1 MKVRNKTAKLG
12 FLDISNLDLDFI
24 TSEVQGC
31 TSDLVSY
38 IDMSHNRLSD
48 ATFLR
53 FHYNAKCINADYNSF
68 EMLDTFPKLDNL
80 DTLTLNFN
88 SIDKI
93 NETIRSISKKFPKL
107 QHLSL
112 IQNPCC
118 PFLKMSST
126 DNELQQYRLRII
138 GRLTGLLTLDGSPIT
153 DSERFEAEDFLIR
166 ERGRISVLRN
176 LADLPTPKPSSTSDL
191 PSSLP
196 PRQSEGNKFI
206 YNSDL

>member
-1 MKVRNKTAKLG
+1 MKVRNKTSKLG

-24 TSEVQGC
+24 PSEVQSC
-31 TSDLVSY
+31 TSDMVSY
-38 IDMSHNRLSD
+38 VDMSHNCLAD

-53 FHYNAKCINADYNSF
+53 FYYNAICVNADYNSF
-68 EMLDTFPKLDNL
+68 EMLETFPKLDNL

-88 SIDKI
+88 LIDKI
-93 NETIRSISKKFPKL
+93 NEAIRSISKKFPKL

-112 IQNPCC
+112 IHNPCC
-118 PFLKMSST
+118 PFLKMTST
-126 DNELQQYRLRII
+126 DSDLKQYRLRII
-138 GRLTGLLTLDGSPIT
+138 GRLPNLLTLDSSPIT
-153 DSERFEAEDFLIR
+153 DRERFEAEDFLIR

-176 LADLPTPKPSSTSDL
+176 LVDLPTPKPSSTSDQ

-206 YNSDL
+206 SNSDL